1 MASLFRYLLLST
13 VLLSSAI
20 AYAQSYED
28 KNISLG
34 LTVNP
39 NISWFNFDD
48 DSDIKGQAKGGFSYG
63 LIADIGFAR
72 NYYFSTG
79 LLINT
84 LKGRI
89 EYPAGTS
96 SLNKD
101 VRLQYAEIP
110 LAIKMKTSAMNSTRY
125 YGQFG
130 LTTGIKV
137 SSKETLDGGERSTGI
152 DGANLLRLGLQIG
165 GGVEWRLDNNLAILT
180 GISYNN
186 GFTKAFDEGK
196 PKISY
201 FGLNVGLLF

>member
-1 MASLFRYLLLST
+1 MARLFRYLFLGIALLTT
-13 VLLSSAI
+13 VSGF
-20 AYAQSYED
+20 AQSYED

-39 NISWFNFDD
+39 NIGWFNFDD
-48 DSDIKGQAKGGFSYG
+48 DSDVKGESKAGFSYG

-84 LKGRI
+84 LKGRM
-89 EYPAGTS
+89 EYPQNAS
-96 SLNKD
+96 SVSRD
-101 VRLQYAEIP
+101 IRLQYAEIP
-110 LAIKMKTSAMNSTRY
+110 LAIKMKTSSMNTARY

-137 SSKETLDGGERSTGI
+137 SSKETLDDGEKSRGI
-152 DGANLLRLGLQIG
+152 DGASLLRLGLQIG
-165 GGVEWRLDNNLAILT
+165 GGVEWRLDNNLAVLT

-196 PKISY
+196 PKVSY
-201 FGLNVGLLF
+201 FGLNIGLLF